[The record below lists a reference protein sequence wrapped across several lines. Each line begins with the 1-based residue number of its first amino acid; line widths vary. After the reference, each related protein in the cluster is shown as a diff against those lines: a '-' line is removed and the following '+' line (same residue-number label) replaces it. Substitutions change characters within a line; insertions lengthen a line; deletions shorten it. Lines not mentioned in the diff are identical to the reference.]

1 MKNYKERTSKK
12 LTNSR
17 KRIISSIFGLG
28 MVASML
34 CYSTASAHETTT
46 ILAKKLASNIQY
58 TTSGRDLLSD
68 YKKDS
73 ALCQKLAQEYAE
85 HRTSLSEE
93 TEKKLNEMG
102 VFDDEINDLSQ
113 EQLKSIDGAYNCSV
127 KINYYEE
134 DAKGKYKKMNLTEI
148 DNAVEEKYGE
158 EIEKNKENSGIKS
171 ILNKTIFG
179 AVTAGAKTTA
189 TTTTSKSG
197 AMKQVLWCVQ
207 NYKGGNVRI
216 SYLCTWLKRP
226 KYKGV
231 DVIGIYIDDA
241 KVVPKSSSIKHI
253 CEYTPHG
260 ADYETKSYTDNTPAQ
275 TTSNGVAF
283 TFKVFSNEA
292 ANIKDE
298 RILLQMSCE
307 PKSKK
312 IYAWGTYIHAKKN
325 TTIAPGVSIS
335 TGGISVSVSA
345 SQSDVYEQIT
355 NNPYIAFSTK

>member
-148 DNAVEEKYGE
+148 DKAVEEKYGE
-158 EIEKNKENSGIKS
+158 EIEKIRRTLE
-171 ILNKTIFG
+171 
-179 AVTAGAKTTA
+179 
-189 TTTTSKSG
+189 
-197 AMKQVLWCVQ
+197 
-207 NYKGGNVRI
+207 
-216 SYLCTWLKRP
+216 
-226 KYKGV
+226 
-231 DVIGIYIDDA
+231 
-241 KVVPKSSSIKHI
+241 
-253 CEYTPHG
+253 
-260 ADYETKSYTDNTPAQ
+260 
-275 TTSNGVAF
+275 
-283 TFKVFSNEA
+283 
-292 ANIKDE
+292 
-298 RILLQMSCE
+298 
-307 PKSKK
+307 
-312 IYAWGTYIHAKKN
+312 
-325 TTIAPGVSIS
+325 
-335 TGGISVSVSA
+335 
-345 SQSDVYEQIT
+345 
-355 NNPYIAFSTK
+355 